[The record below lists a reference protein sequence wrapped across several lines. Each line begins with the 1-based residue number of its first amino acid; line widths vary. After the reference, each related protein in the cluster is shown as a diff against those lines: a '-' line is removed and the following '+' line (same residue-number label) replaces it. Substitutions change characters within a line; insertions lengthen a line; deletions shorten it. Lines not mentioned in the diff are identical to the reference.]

1 MADSYRSKP
10 RKIMAKRRREE
21 DPGFRTRVIERK
33 PNHGDGYPLNKKL
46 INKIIDIIPDEY
58 LFGLKSI
65 ELKARGEREFG
76 RPLATYFNLEK
87 RIEIYSMPFDEILFY
102 HFSPIWKEV
111 MKSWSMKSLSKY
123 SSVIGYYD
131 SSDFAESASH
141 YCIVLFHEIG
151 HHYSFNFKTR
161 KRSADDE
168 EGRESQ
174 AEIFGARILNEVIDE
189 LKHIIPSPIL
199 Y

>member
-10 RKIMAKRRREE
+10 RKIMAKRRREA

-33 PNHGDGYPLNKKL
+33 PNHGDGYPLNKKM

-65 ELKARGEREFG
+65 ELKARGERDFG

-87 RIEIYSMPFDEILFY
+87 RIEIYSMPFDEILIND
-102 HFSPIWKEV
+102 FSPTWKEV
-111 MKSWSMKSLSKY
+111 MESWSMKSLSKY
-123 SSVIGYYD
+123 CGVLGYYC
-131 SSDFAESASH
+131 SSDYAQSASF
-141 YCIVLFHEIG
+141 YCVVLFHEIG
-151 HHYSFNFKTR
+151 HHYSYNFKTR
-161 KRSADDE
+161 KRAADNED
-168 EGRESQ
+168 GTESQ
-174 AEIFGARILNEVIDE
+174 AEIFGARIMNEVIDE
-189 LKHIIPSPIL
+189 LKHIIPSPII